1 MSKPLTGSLY
11 HHLEFGRTQAPPARV
26 RINNGD
32 QSVSKNASPSLA
44 KHLTTITLTAKC
56 VTLVPSKATEKP
68 SVATDVHIHDADYA
82 RLGKGGVVM
91 VLWLEVFGIDV
102 V

>member
-1 MSKPLTGSLY
+1 M
-11 HHLEFGRTQAPPARV
+11 
-26 RINNGD
+26 
-32 QSVSKNASPSLA
+32 SKNASPSLA